1 MVRVRSQYVWRLTV
15 NVRGSD
21 IKDYSEEEEW
31 CREAV
36 RLQVKLDRPKGKRRL
51 QFVTDYLVKAL

>member
-1 MVRVRSQYVWRLTV
+1 MDG
-15 NVRGSD
+15 VRGSD

-31 CREAV
+31 CCEVV
-36 RLQVKLDRPKGKRRL
+36 RLQVKLYRPKGKRRL